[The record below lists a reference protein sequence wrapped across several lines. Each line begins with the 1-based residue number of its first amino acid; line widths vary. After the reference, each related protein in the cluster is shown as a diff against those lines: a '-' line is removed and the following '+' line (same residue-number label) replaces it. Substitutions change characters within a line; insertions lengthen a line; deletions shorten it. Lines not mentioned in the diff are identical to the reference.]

1 MLFPGQGLDS
11 IVRKLR
17 RRLASVFAYFV
28 RRFPLQQIAVSGL
41 LLRALDGTFV

>member
-1 MLFPGQGLDS
+1 
-11 IVRKLR
+11 
-17 RRLASVFAYFV
+17 V